1 MRIPVVINNRDLFT
15 WPKKMLDKIKIL
27 DNVGDIYI
35 VDNGSTYEPLLE
47 WYDSK
52 PCDIIKV
59 DNLGHTAPWL
69 CGLVDSFNSPY
80 VVTDP
85 DLDIDNIPNN
95 TLVYLNYILNIFSDV
110 GKIGLSLDWES
121 VTSDLEYY
129 QHMRKFY
136 YPIFSEN
143 PIFPNVY
150 NLPVDTTFAIYN
162 RKEYFIGGYSIDG
175 EYKAGHLPW
184 YLTKKGR
191 ETNEEFLYYLN
202 NSNNSC
208 SYKNY
213 IKQNAI

>member
-1 MRIPVVINNRDLFT
+1 MKIPVVINNRDLFT
-15 WPKKMLDKIKIL
+15 WPKKMVDKIKTL
-27 DNVGDIYI
+27 NDVGDIYI

-47 WYDSK
+47 WYESK

-59 DNLGHTAPWL
+59 DNLGHTSPWL
-69 CGLVDSFNSPY
+69 CGLIDSFNTPY

-85 DLDIDNIPNN
+85 DLNIDNIPNN
-95 TLVYLNYILNIFSDV
+95 TLTYLNCILNIFNDV
-110 GKIGLSLDWES
+110 GKIGLALDWES

-136 YPIFSEN
+136 YPYYSEK

-150 NLPVDTTFAIYN
+150 NFPIDTTFAIYN
-162 RKEYFIGGYSIDG
+162 RKEYFIGGYSISG

-184 YLTKKGR
+184 YLNKKER

-213 IKQNAI
+213 IKQNAV